1 MIQNSSIKR
10 ILITGAGGSPSTN
23 FIRSLKSSSEK
34 IYFIGVDCNKYY
46 LQRAETDEKYLVPSR
61 NEKNYIESLNKIIFE
76 TKANFLHAQN
86 SAELEILSE
95 NREKLEI
102 NYFFPSKETVRIC
115 QNKFEAYKKWEVAK
129 LPQPKTLF
137 LNEEKDLKLAFEEL
151 GERIWVKEIKGSGGK
166 GSLSTKD
173 FKQAKAWIDFQSGWG
188 KFTAAEYLSPESIT
202 WQSIWNE
209 GELIVAQT
217 RKRLY
222 WELGKISPSGISGA
236 TGGAS
241 TVSDPKVDDIAL
253 KSIYAIDK
261 KPHGIF
267 SVDMTYDKNNIPNP
281 TEINIGRFFTTHEF
295 FTRAG
300 LNMPYIFLKLAF
312 KEAYPDIAKKINPL
326 PENLLWIRGM
336 DFLPILTTMGEV
348 NKYEKAYKER
358 FTKYKK

>member
-61 NEKNYIESLNKIIFE
+61 NEKNYIELLNKIIFE

-137 LNEEKDLKLAFEEL
+137 LNEEKDLKLAFGEL
-151 GERIWVKEIKGSGGK
+151 GDRIWVREIKGSGGK
-166 GSLSTKD
+166 GS
-173 FKQAKAWIDFQSGWG
+173 
-188 KFTAAEYLSPESIT
+188 
-202 WQSIWNE
+202 
-209 GELIVAQT
+209 
-217 RKRLY
+217 
-222 WELGKISPSGISGA
+222 
-236 TGGAS
+236 
-241 TVSDPKVDDIAL
+241 
-253 KSIYAIDK
+253 
-261 KPHGIF
+261 
-267 SVDMTYDKNNIPNP
+267 
-281 TEINIGRFFTTHEF
+281 
-295 FTRAG
+295 
-300 LNMPYIFLKLAF
+300 
-312 KEAYPDIAKKINPL
+312 
-326 PENLLWIRGM
+326 
-336 DFLPILTTMGEV
+336 
-348 NKYEKAYKER
+348 
-358 FTKYKK
+358 